1 VIRYRNGVLNGRG
14 ASLLDGYM
22 EDLATD
28 RIYRLMIAQ
37 RMKHANAVDIFDENG
52 QAVRHTPELIHEL
65 FDQELER
72 LQQEGAKTGET
83 TQEQAARLGEAR
95 RLSEDMV
102 LRGEFNPA

>member
-1 VIRYRNGVLNGRG
+1 
-14 ASLLDGYM
+14 M

-37 RMKHANAVDIFDENG
+37 RMKHADTVQIVDENG
-52 QAVRHTPELIHEL
+52 QAVPHTAELIRSL

-72 LQQEGAKTGET
+72 LLQEGSKADGKAAE
-83 TQEQAARLGEAR
+83 EQAAQLREAR
-95 RLSEDMV
+95 RLSEEMI